1 MLADSRRGGN
11 FTQFRKQKSRS
22 HEKADDRTLRRRSV
36 SDMFPSTTDTA
47 PVAEDFVGNESDED
61 ATYEELKNPLDALQI
76 LAKAAVRDGRWS

>member
-1 MLADSRRGGN
+1 
-11 FTQFRKQKSRS
+11 
-22 HEKADDRTLRRRSV
+22 
-36 SDMFPSTTDTA
+36 MFPSTTDTA